1 MQRNAA
7 QPPHASPPLALVS
20 GGFFIPCGTVPTP
33 SADRQSELAYWGA
46 RRIRVDTQSEAAIM
60 QQIPYIASFKAMLP
74 RSPLMVSCVASAVIH
89 AAAFSL
95 TVDYPLFQPSMN
107 PYKAPIY
114 LEERASPLEVTPKRT
129 VQEGKNIKNTQ
140 KNPRES
146 KRPSGAVARKETSS
160 RGQRRGRPRGDAHI
174 SGGEEMVLLDT
185 REPRYAPYLTRIR
198 HRIEEFWN
206 YPECAKEFGI
216 EGDATLRFSIL
227 GDGTVSSLLLIT
239 SSGFETL
246 DEESLRAVRIA
257 DPYPPLPDHLGLTKL
272 SIIATFQYRIRPSFL
287 PET

>member
-1 MQRNAA
+1 
-7 QPPHASPPLALVS
+7 
-20 GGFFIPCGTVPTP
+20 
-33 SADRQSELAYWGA
+33 
-46 RRIRVDTQSEAAIM
+46 
-60 QQIPYIASFKAMLP
+60 
-74 RSPLMVSCVASAVIH
+74 MVSCFASAVIH

-114 LEERASPLEVTPKRT
+114 LEERARPLEVTPKTT
-129 VQEGKNIKNTQ
+129 VQKGKNIKKT
-140 KNPRES
+140 PRES
-146 KRPSGAVARKETSS
+146 KRPSGAVARKETSP
-160 RGQRRGRPRGDAHI
+160 RGQRRGRPSGDAHI
-174 SGGEEMVLLDT
+174 SGGEETVLLDT

-206 YPECAKEFGI
+206 YPEFAKEFGI

-227 GDGTVSSLLLIT
+227 GDGTISSLLLIT
-239 SSGFETL
+239 SSGFEAL

-257 DPYPPLPDHLGLTKL
+257 DPYPPLPDRLGLTKL
-272 SIIATFQYRIRPSFL
+272 TIIATFQYRIRPSFL